1 MPSFDLPALLAV
13 AAAFLAGLAMGL
25 LWRGSQRRLAAEL
38 LANSERQ
45 RQAET
50 EALLDGVKLAFSD
63 IALDQLNRVADRLAR
78 GLESTLAAERRVD
91 AARLA
96 TERTE
101 LEARLGTVGG
111 QLERLLGVVR
121 ELERDREA
129 KLAAVAAELGRTGER
144 IETLAAETGKLARVL
159 GQARLR
165 GRFGERLAE
174 DLLRASGLVEGVSWV
189 RQATLPGGGRPDI
202 TFLLPDGARLH
213 LDVKFPFEKWLA
225 AQETAEEAE
234 RRRLEAAFLEDV
246 RAAIAEVAR
255 RAYAD
260 PATGALG
267 IALLFVPNEALAASL
282 ASLAPELL
290 EEAIAERVLLVSPA
304 SLLAVLVV
312 IRRAIEA
319 FRLEGALQRLVAES
333 QALATARAE
342 LEAELDRL
350 GKRLD
355 EALKA
360 FRSVQAVRQDRLDRH
375 LDRLLLA
382 DRAPAASPGAQP
394 ADTPAAEPRA

>member
-1 MPSFDLPALLAV
+1 MAV
-13 AAAFLAGLAMGL
+13 AFLAGLAIGL
-25 LWRGSQRRLAAEL
+25 FWRGSQRRLAAEL
-38 LANSERQ
+38 LANAERQ

-78 GLESTLAAERRVD
+78 GLEGTLAAERRVD

-96 TERTE
+96 TERAE

-189 RQATLPGGGRPDI
+189 RQATLPCGGRPDI

-225 AQETAEEAE
+225 AQEAAEEAE
-234 RRRLEAAFLEDV
+234 RRRLEAAFLDDV

-282 ASLAPELL
+282 ANLAPELL
-290 EEAIAERVLLVSPA
+290 EEAIDKRVLLVSPA

-342 LEAELDRL
+342 LEAELERL
-350 GKRLD
+350 GKRLE

-375 LDRLLLA
+375 LDRLLVA
-382 DRAPAASPGAQP
+382 DRAPALSPGAQP
-394 ADTPAAEPRA
+394 ADTPGAGSVG